1 MAIKETSDE
10 NLIFELLESDCVI
23 LKYHTDA
30 CGEVCEKLRIVY
42 QELSDDSRYDDI
54 LFLRIN
60 ADNNP
65 IALKHIQ
72 EKKQPIMNIYHKG
85 DLVECRTVDTRGR
98 IEDLLDKL
106 IDFRDGDTTNHD

>member
-23 LKYHTDA
+23 LKYHSDT

-42 QELSDDSRYDDI
+42 RELSEDSRYRDI
-54 LFLRIN
+54 MFLRIN
-60 ADNNP
+60 ADDNP

-85 DLVECRTVDTRGR
+85 DLVECRTVDSRTR
-98 IEDLLDKL
+98 IEGLLDKL
-106 IDFRDGDTTNHD
+106 IDFRAGDSTSHE

>member
-10 NLIFELLESDCVI
+10 NLIFELLAHDRVI
-23 LKYHTDA
+23 LKYHTDK
-30 CGEVCEKLRIVY
+30 CGEICEKLRVVY
-42 QELSDDSRYDDI
+42 QQLSDDSRYQDI

-85 DLVECRTVDTRGR
+85 NLVECRTVDTRDL
-98 IEDLLDKL
+98 IENLLGKL
-106 IDFRDGDTTNHD
+106 IHFRTGDSKSHD